1 MTAVLTAAEAYLCAV
16 AGADYVAPYTG
27 QNDLIGFKGTD
38 SLADMCEVI
47 QSAGYQTQIL
57 AASVEKP
64 QEMIDYALA
73 GADVITVP
81 YHVIE
86 DTFAY
91 TKPLTDLYVD
101 RFFGDWSKGG
111 CEI

>member
-1 MTAVLTAAEAYLCAV
+1 M
-16 AGADYVAPYTG
+16 
-27 QNDLIGFKGTD
+27 
-38 SLADMCEVI
+38 
-47 QSAGYQTQIL
+47 
-57 AASVEKP
+57 EKP